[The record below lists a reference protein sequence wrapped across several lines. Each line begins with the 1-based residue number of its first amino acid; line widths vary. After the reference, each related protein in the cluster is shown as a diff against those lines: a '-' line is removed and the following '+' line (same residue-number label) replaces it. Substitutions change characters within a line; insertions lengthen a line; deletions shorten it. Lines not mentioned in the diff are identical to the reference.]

1 MSKKSFTYDNG
12 QERTNAALTKFDKFY
27 MSNGLEKLT
36 RKIGV
41 LVSFNK
47 IFNHSLITLWIRPT

>member
-12 QERTNAALTKFDKFY
+12 REGANAALTKFDKFY
-27 MSNGLEKLT
+27 MFNGLERLT
-36 RKIGV
+36 GKIGI

-47 IFNHSLITLWIRPT
+47 IFNHYLITLWIRPT